1 MNILKTTVALTL
13 AGLISAC
20 GSTSK
25 PTTLADINNYS
36 GSFAEHRSYALNLM
50 EAAKLGGA
58 KDVKLKDSDS
68 VIDLA
73 ESNASF
79 GFVDSLGK
87 WDGLPSQSAS
97 MCHD

>member
-68 VIDLA
+68 VIYLA
-73 ESNASF
+73 
-79 GFVDSLGK
+79 
-87 WDGLPSQSAS
+87 
-97 MCHD
+97 

>member
-1 MNILKTTVALTL
+1 
-13 AGLISAC
+13 
-20 GSTSK
+20 
-25 PTTLADINNYS
+25 
-36 GSFAEHRSYALNLM
+36 M